1 MRKQCLVIGLGTYGM
16 NVAKKLEEEGVE
28 VLAIDKNMKMVERA
42 TKFATKTVCLDI
54 TSLDAFDNL
63 PISDFDM
70 AVVGVGEDISA
81 SIIACLALKEAGV
94 SYLIAKAGDKVH
106 KRILKKIEVDEVVLP
121 EEYLGILT
129 AKNIIEKDK

>member
-1 MRKQCLVIGLGTYGM
+1 
-16 NVAKKLEEEGVE
+16 
-28 VLAIDKNMKMVERA
+28 MVERA
-42 TKFATKTVCLDI
+42 SKFATKTVCLDI

-94 SYLIAKAGDKVH
+94 SYLTAKAGDKVH